1 MEKIAKKILVVE
13 DEHDLT
19 TAYWVRLTNMGYKVE
34 FAYDGLEAL
43 DKLKHFRP
51 DLIILDLLLPRLDG
65 FKFLEALKADSNMN
79 QLPVMVVTNLDD
91 PADKKRC
98 FDLGVIDY
106 IIKTEVSLEQ
116 MVEKVQ
122 VHI

>member
-19 TAYWVRLTNMGYKVE
+19 TAYWVRLTNLGYKVE

-98 FDLGVIDY
+98 SDLGIVDY
-106 IIKTEVSLEQ
+106 IIKTEVSLEE

-122 VHI
+122 AHI